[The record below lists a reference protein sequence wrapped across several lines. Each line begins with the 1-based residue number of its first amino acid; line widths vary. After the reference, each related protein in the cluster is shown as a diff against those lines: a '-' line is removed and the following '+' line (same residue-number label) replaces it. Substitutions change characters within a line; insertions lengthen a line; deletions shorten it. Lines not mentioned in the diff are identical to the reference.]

1 MLNATQRAAKD
12 AASAYFRG
20 FSASAARG
28 RTTDYYSSNVIGWG
42 IGIRV
47 VDGRVL
53 SGESTVRIYVREL
66 LPDQNIPE
74 QFGTLPTDI
83 IRAGKFVAYQDEG
96 RYRPAPGGVS
106 VGHPDVTAGT
116 LGCLV
121 EKEGKHY
128 ILSNNHVLADSNAAA
143 PGDRVLQPGPADG
156 GTSPDDEIATLEPY
170 QEIDFTGA
178 PNYIDAAIA
187 LVGDCNQDVVLPK
200 IIGIGLPLA
209 APVPAEPHQ
218 IVRKR
223 GRTTRLTVGRVDDIS
238 ADFPVN
244 YGNRSAEFRNQILIT
259 GVDSYYFS
267 QPGDSG
273 SLIVDEKT
281 RKPVA
286 LLFAGGEIEGRP
298 ATLANPIDLVRRHYG
313 VTIVGEEV
321 NS

>member
-1 MLNATQRAAKD
+1 MLNAMQRAAKD
-12 AASAYFRG
+12 AAAAHFG
-20 FSASAARG
+20 GPEAS
-28 RTTDYYSSNVIGWG
+28 TSDPSSNIIGWG
-42 IGIRV
+42 IGPKTTDETV
-47 VDGRVL
+47 PSDENV
-53 SGESTVRIYVREL
+53 VRIYVREL
-66 LPDQNIPE
+66 LSDQVIPE
-74 QFGTLPTDI
+74 QFGGLPTDVI
-83 IRAGKFVAYQDEG
+83 EVGEITVDQGQG
-96 RYRPAPGGVS
+96 PHRPTPCGVS
-106 VGHPDVTAGT
+106 VGHPAITAGT

-121 EKEGKHY
+121 KRGENHY
-128 ILSNNHVLADSNAAA
+128 ILSNNHVLADSNAAE

-156 GTSPDDEIATLEPY
+156 GMPPDDEIATLEPY

-244 YGNRSAEFRNQILIT
+244 YGNRSAEFKGQILIT

-286 LLFAGGEIEGRP
+286 LLFASGEIEGRP

>member
-12 AASAYFRG
+12 EVSAYFRG
-20 FSASAARG
+20 PSASA
-28 RTTDYYSSNVIGWG
+28 TDYYSSNVIGWG

-47 VDGRVL
+47 VDGRII

-66 LPDQNIPE
+66 LPDQHIPE

-83 IRAGKFVAYQDEG
+83 IEAGKFVAYQG
-96 RYRPAPGGVS
+96 PPVPCGVS
-106 VGHPDVTAGT
+106 VGHPDAGAGT

-121 EKEGKHY
+121 EKAGNHY
-128 ILSNNHVLADSNAAA
+128 ILSNNHVLAASNAAE

-156 GTSPDDEIATLEPY
+156 GMPPDDEIATLEPY

-187 LVGDCNQDVVLPK
+187 LVGDCNQGVVLPK
-200 IIGIGLPLA
+200 IREIGIPGTATIDA
-209 APVPAEPHQ
+209 ALNQTVQ
-218 IVRKR
+218 KR
-223 GRTTRLTVGRVDDIS
+223 GRTTHTVGAVVDIS

-267 QPGDSG
+267 EPGDSG

-281 RKPVA
+281 RAPVA
-286 LLFAGGEIEGRP
+286 LLFASGEVEGRP
-298 ATLANPIDLVRRHYG
+298 ATLANPIDFVLEHYG

-321 NS
+321 NA